1 MSWQDELHQLDTAL
15 ASGQLSADDY
25 RVRRDALLSK
35 ASGQV
40 GQPGQ
45 PQSPLQVQPQ
55 PQSPLQAPSQSQ
67 SQAPSPS
74 PENERTQ
81 FVAPVVLPP
90 QNGPRPQEAER
101 TQAVRPGRHTD
112 HTQVVGKHDSSADNT
127 QIVPNSG
134 LPPRPAYPVVP
145 PWETVHPGSVPQ
157 ASTPWGGDELPPGFG
172 QTGWPRQGPEIFA
185 EPEKGKGGKIALIA
199 LAVVLVLG
207 LVGAGVWFFGFKD
220 SDTAQPPP
228 PAPTTTTK
236 QEPVLPPPNVP
247 DGPFIEIAGREALN
261 RTMTIE
267 QALQRK
273 LPTER
278 ESKLMKANG
287 IVEVGGLVT
296 EENGLR
302 RGIWA
307 FKVAD
312 GGDASAALVAMDALY
327 EQAKYAKVAS
337 PEHPEVTIRK
347 LASSGGDAP
356 TVFRAHY
363 VTDGGYMV
371 RVEAFGADAAKVETA
386 FFDLLAEETGKFPPL
401 S

>member
-35 ASGQV
+35 ASGQG
-40 GQPGQ
+40 GQP
-45 PQSPLQVQPQ
+45 
-55 PQSPLQAPSQSQ
+55 
-67 SQAPSPS
+67 APSPT

-81 FVAPVVLPP
+81 FVTPITLPP
-90 QNGPRPQEAER
+90 QNGPRQPEAER
-101 TQAVRPGRHTD
+101 TQAVRPGQHTD
-112 HTQVVGKHDSSADNT
+112 HTQVVGGHDSSADNT

-145 PWETVHPGSVPQ
+145 PWETVHPHSAPQ

-172 QTGWPRQGPEIFA
+172 QASWPRQGPEIFA
-185 EPEKGKGGKIALIA
+185 EPEKGKGGKIALIG

-207 LVGAGVWFFGFKD
+207 LVGAGVWFFGFTD
-220 SDTAQPPP
+220 NDNPAQP
-228 PAPTTTTK
+228 ATPTTTSTK

-278 ESKLMKANG
+278 ESKLMEANG
-287 IVEVGGLVT
+287 IVEIGGLVT

-312 GGDASAALVAMDALY
+312 GGDPSAALVAMDALY
-327 EQAKYAKVAS
+327 EQAKYVKVSS
-337 PEHPEVTIRK
+337 PEHPDVTIRK
-347 LASSGGDAP
+347 LASSGADAP

-371 RVEAFGADAAKVETA
+371 RVEAFGPDAAKVETA